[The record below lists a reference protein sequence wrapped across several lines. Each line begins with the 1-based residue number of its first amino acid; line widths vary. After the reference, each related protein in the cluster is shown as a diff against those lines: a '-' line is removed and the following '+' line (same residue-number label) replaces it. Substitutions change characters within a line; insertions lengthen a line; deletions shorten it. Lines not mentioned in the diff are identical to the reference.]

1 VLVADVVTTPLKEL
15 DQRAQRLLDSAARPV
30 R

>member
-1 VLVADVVTTPLKEL
+1 VVADVVTTPLNEL
-15 DQRAQRLLDSAARPV
+15 DQRAQRLLNNAARPA